1 MTTRRGAARARA
13 IGALAIGALGTLIG
27 SLLVACAGTTEVQP
41 GPPTTTPPP
50 TTPPLVPSGPA
61 GPLAV
66 GTTYEDARGWIEFQP
81 GDAPLVIIAPH
92 GGTLAPAE
100 LADRACAAC
109 VTTNDLNTQE
119 LARAI
124 ADAFARR
131 TGMRPH
137 LVVNRLH
144 RRKFDG
150 NRERPE
156 ATGGA
161 VALDPTWQWLQA
173 ALDSSAGRVSR
184 RWSRGLVID
193 LHGHGHAIPRLEL
206 GYLLTGTELRRSDA
220 TLIAGGDLAR
230 TSIAR
235 LASDARSGERNVSLL
250 RGANSLGALL
260 AAAGYPAVPSP
271 AMPAPQV
278 GDEYFDGGF
287 NTQRNGSL
295 NGGALDA
302 IQIECHLSGVR
313 DSAAARAQFAEALVT
328 ALVTFLDR
336 QYGWRA

>member
-1 MTTRRGAARARA
+1 MTARRHTARTL
-13 IGALAIGALGTLIG
+13 GIGALGALIG
-27 SLLVACAGTTEVQP
+27 SLIAGCGGTTEVQS
-41 GPPTTTPPP
+41 GPPP
-50 TTPPLVPSGPA
+50 TAPAGPA
-61 GPLAV
+61 GPLAA
-66 GTTYEDARGWIEFQP
+66 GTTYADARGWIEFQP

-92 GGTLAPAE
+92 GGTLAPSE
-100 LADRACAAC
+100 LADRACAGC

-119 LARAI
+119 LARAV

-131 TGMRPH
+131 TGTRPH
-137 LVVNRLH
+137 LLVNRLH

-150 NRERPE
+150 NRDRLE

-161 VALDPTWQWLQA
+161 VALDPSWQWLQA

-184 RWSRGLVID
+184 RWTRGLVID

-220 TLIAGGDLAR
+220 TLIAGSDVAR
-230 TSIAR
+230 SSMAR
-235 LASDARSGERNVSLL
+235 LASDARSGERNVSIL

-271 AMPAPQV
+271 AIPAPQA
-278 GDEYFDGGF
+278 GEEYFDGGF
-287 NTQRNGSL
+287 NTQRNGSAS
-295 NGGALDA
+295 GGALDA
-302 IQIECHLSGVR
+302 IQIECHLAGVR
-313 DSAAARAQFAEALVT
+313 DSAASRAQFAEALAA

-336 QYGWRA
+336 QYGWRG